1 MLVNNDISYEK
12 LNILTMLLNLF
23 GNWLL
28 VKGFGRKYPFHTA
41 DKPESSCTIL
51 QSGMMRK
58 VLIKLD
64 MDSCMIISI
73 DEIRLQLSDYC
84 IHC

>member
-1 MLVNNDISYEK
+1 
-12 LNILTMLLNLF
+12 MLLNLF
-23 GNWLL
+23 GNLLL

-41 DKPESSCTIL
+41 DKPQSGCTIL
-51 QSGMMRK
+51 HSEMM
-58 VLIKLD
+58 
-64 MDSCMIISI
+64 MIISI

>member
-1 MLVNNDISYEK
+1 MILVNNDISYEK

-23 GNWLL
+23 GNLLL

-41 DKPESSCTIL
+41 DKPQSGCTIL
-51 QSGMMRK
+51 HSGMM
-58 VLIKLD
+58 
-64 MDSCMIISI
+64 MIISI